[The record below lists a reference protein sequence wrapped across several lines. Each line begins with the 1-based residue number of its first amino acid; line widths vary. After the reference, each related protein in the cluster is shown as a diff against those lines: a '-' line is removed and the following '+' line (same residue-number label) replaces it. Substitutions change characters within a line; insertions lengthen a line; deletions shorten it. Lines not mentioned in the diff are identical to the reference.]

1 MDWIRLLA
9 ATLVFVILVVAVGII
24 NWGTNK
30 IWDWCPEVNLI
41 LGLIGSVYC
50 IYKFYKMLK

>member
-1 MDWIRLLA
+1 MAWIRLLA
-9 ATLVFVILVVAVGII
+9 ATLAFVMLVVAVVII
-24 NWGTNK
+24 NWVTNK
-30 IWDWCPEVNLI
+30 IGDWCPEVNLI

>member
-1 MDWIRLLA
+1 MVWIRLLA
-9 ATLVFVILVVAVGII
+9 ATLAFVMLVVAVVII
-24 NWGTNK
+24 NWVTNK
-30 IWDWCPEVNLI
+30 IGDWCPEVNLI